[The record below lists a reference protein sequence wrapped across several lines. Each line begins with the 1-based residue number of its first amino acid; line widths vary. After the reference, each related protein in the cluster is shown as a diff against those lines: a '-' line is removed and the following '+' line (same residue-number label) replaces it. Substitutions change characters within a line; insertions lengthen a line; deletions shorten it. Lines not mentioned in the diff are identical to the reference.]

1 MKILPHIEGVFLLY
15 KSSDLRPSHFNQYN
29 FNKCCSVFQFLL
41 QVLVICDIIYIMV
54 YYTLLMVC
62 YIAFGDITP
71 EKNKR
76 RLDMLTKNVIAIT
89 KVKIRR

>member
-1 MKILPHIEGVFLLY
+1 
-15 KSSDLRPSHFNQYN
+15 
-29 FNKCCSVFQFLL
+29 
-41 QVLVICDIIYIMV
+41 MV

-62 YIAFGDITP
+62 YIAFGDIIP

-76 RLDMLTKNVIAIT
+76 RLDMLTKHVSAIT